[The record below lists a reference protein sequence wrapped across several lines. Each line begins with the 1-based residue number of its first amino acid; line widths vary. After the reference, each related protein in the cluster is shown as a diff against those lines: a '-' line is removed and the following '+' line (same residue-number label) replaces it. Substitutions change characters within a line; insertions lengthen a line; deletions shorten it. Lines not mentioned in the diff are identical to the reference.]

1 MCRRGI
7 RNGKGAKE
15 VVECGYFRL
24 SLGSNADAEAGNGA
38 ITNSEIKYDEE
49 EEAVDV
55 CQAIQEMR
63 IEERRLGEQE
73 GERRGEKIGVQKGEL
88 KKAQEAAR
96 NFYNLGLEVDKI
108 AQGLGYEVET
118 VKGWLEF
125 E

>member
-1 MCRRGI
+1 M
-7 RNGKGAKE
+7 
-15 VVECGYFRL
+15 
-24 SLGSNADAEAGNGA
+24 
-38 ITNSEIKYDEE
+38 
-49 EEAVDV
+49 